1 MMPQGAFVSRTKATL
16 VERFVGAFID
26 GILLFPIYFVLA
38 FIPFLGWAV
47 AALIGAAWW
56 LLRDAKGL
64 SVGKK
69 VMSLEVISKDGGAAS
84 EDQLMKR
91 NYTLAGGAACG
102 IIPVAGPMV
111 GGAVNLI
118 ECILL
123 IAKGERYGDEMA
135 GTMVVKKIG

>member
-1 MMPQGAFVSRTKATL
+1 MMPQGAIIARTKATL

-26 GILLFPIYFVLA
+26 GIILFPVYFILA
-38 FIPFLGWAV
+38 FIPILGWAV

-69 VMSLEVISKDGGAAS
+69 VMGLEVIAKSGAPAT
-84 EDQLMKR
+84 EEQLMKR
-91 NYTLAGGAACG
+91 NYTIAGGAACG
-102 IIPVAGPMV
+102 VIPFAGPMIN
-111 GGAVNLI
+111 GAVSLI

-123 IAKGERYGDEMA
+123 VAKGERYGDEMA
-135 GTMVVKKIG
+135 GTMVVKKVG